1 MFLDKLSSFTLLSAL
16 NLNGFLYSSAIWI
29 HRACRVFS
37 VIRTLKE
44 DIQLVGIFGF
54 HIWPLYDMLLLF
66 KFKTLENILQ
76 VMSFSQTH
84 FPTKKSRME
93 CFGKF
98 KGR

>member
-1 MFLDKLSSFTLLSAL
+1 MALSWYGAVLENF
-16 NLNGFLYSSAIWI
+16 
-29 HRACRVFS
+29 
-37 VIRTLKE
+37 K
-44 DIQLVGIFGF
+44 
-54 HIWPLYDMLLLF
+54 LF
-66 KFKTLENILQ
+66 KKILQ